1 VTPESGERTSI
12 RTLVSAVNARFGWR
26 GAEGALIDVRAGVVG
41 VERTL
46 AAIRAAR
53 ARQAR
58 DAVATGHVRIDG
70 PQGRIVDRA
79 EPLTPYILETICDDA
94 RRAGPGASV
103 TITLEGPVSDVQVA
117 ELRARLA
124 SVERLGAV
132 VRVVRRDGARTS

>member
-1 VTPESGERTSI
+1 VTESGERASI

-26 GAEGALIDVRAGVVG
+26 GAEGALIDVRAGVAG

-53 ARQAR
+53 ARHAR
-58 DAVATGHVRIDG
+58 DAVATGHVHIDG
-70 PQGRIVDRA
+70 PQGRTVERA
-79 EPLTPYILETICDDA
+79 EPLTPYVLETVCDDA

-124 SVERLGAV
+124 SAERLGAV
-132 VRVVRRDGARTS
+132 IRVIRRDGPQAA

>member
-1 VTPESGERTSI
+1 MTPESGERTSI

-26 GAEGALIDVRAGVVG
+26 GAEGALIDVRAGVAS

-53 ARQAR
+53 ARHAR

-79 EPLTPYILETICDDA
+79 EPLTPYILETVCEDA

-124 SVERLGAV
+124 SAERLGAV
-132 VRVVRRDGARTS
+132 VRVIRRDGSHPG

>member
-26 GAEGALIDVRAGVVG
+26 GAEGALIDVRAGVAG

-53 ARQAR
+53 ARHAR
-58 DAVATGHVRIDG
+58 DAVATGHVSIDG
-70 PQGRIVDRA
+70 PQGRIVERA
-79 EPLTPYILETICDDA
+79 EPLTPYVLETVCDDA

-103 TITLEGPVSDVQVA
+103 TIALEGPVSDVQIA

-132 VRVVRRDGARTS
+132 VRVVRRDG

>member
-1 VTPESGERTSI
+1 MTPETGERASI

-26 GAEGALIDVRAGVVG
+26 GAEGALIDVRTGVAS

-53 ARQAR
+53 AGHAR
-58 DAVATGHVRIDG
+58 EAVASGHVRIDG
-70 PQGRIVDRA
+70 PSGRSVDRA
-79 EPLTPYILETICDDA
+79 EPLTPYILESVCDDA

-103 TITLEGPVSDVQVA
+103 TITLDGPVSDAQIA

-124 SVERLGAV
+124 SVERFGAT
-132 VRVVRRDGARTS
+132 VRVVRRAGARG

>member
-1 VTPESGERTSI
+1 MTPESGARTSI

-53 ARQAR
+53 TRQAR
-58 DAVATGHVRIDG
+58 DAVATGNVRIDG

-103 TITLEGPVSDVQVA
+103 MITLEGPVSDVQVA

-124 SVERLGAV
+124 SLERLGAV
-132 VRVVRRDGARTS
+132 LRVVRRDGTRTG